1 MTIDPSE
8 AAASLRHIATV
19 EQRTREAVFYAGS
32 SAIFV
37 VWGLLVACG
46 YGLTEL
52 HPRSAGITWLVVTA
66 AGCAATAL
74 IIAVRTRVRPHETR
88 DWRIIWAMVALIV
101 YGAAW
106 SFVLTPIV
114 PRPVLYAFLPS
125 LFFLGMILAGLW
137 LGRVFIILGLVG
149 IALILVCYFQAEPW
163 LRVGMAVAQSSLRTL
178 AGAGQ
183 FRQRRASESRSGGAE
198 RTTGRDARLI

>member
-1 MTIDPSE
+1 MTIDPGE
-8 AAASLRHIATV
+8 AAASLQNIAIV

-37 VWGLLVACG
+37 MWGLLVACG

-52 HPRSAGITWLVVTA
+52 YPRSAGITWLVVTA

-74 IIAVRTRVRPHETR
+74 FIAVRTRARPKEAR
-88 DWRIIWAMVALIV
+88 DWRIVWAMVALTV

-106 SFVLTPIV
+106 SHVLGPIV
-114 PRPVLYAFLPS
+114 PQSIHYAFQPS
-125 LFFLGMILAGLW
+125 LYLLGIILAGLW

-149 IALILVCYFQAEPW
+149 IALMLVGYLQAEPW
-163 LRVGMAVAQSSLRTL
+163 LRLWMAVVQSGTL
-178 AGAGQ
+178 ILGGVWLH
-183 FRQRRASESRSGGAE
+183 RSGVP
-198 RTTGRDARLI
+198 R